1 MGLGLY
7 IHVPYCRTVCPY
19 CDFNVAP
26 DRSAGTS
33 QWDDY
38 FVAITNEW
46 DARRGGFSG
55 PVQTIYFGG
64 GTPSLA
70 PPEKLAAFLSH
81 VRSTAEVVDGV
92 EITLEADPGTVNK
105 AGLVALR
112 EAGVNRLSLGWQST
126 DDGLLKVI
134 GRNHHGQ
141 ENRAVLLAAREA
153 GFTNVSVD
161 LMFGI
166 PGQTL
171 AGLRETVGEIVAANP
186 EHVSLYGLTYHAGT
200 PFEAWR
206 KSGRLVPVDDDSE
219 AAMMGTIEALLEE
232 AGYEHY
238 EVSNYG
244 RAGFRS
250 EHNQSYWRGVPYLGV
265 GPGAHSFV
273 PGDWTSGKRWEA
285 VRNPKQYT
293 AVWKDP
299 AGQGVPEMGDPGC
312 EWVEELSAEQLA
324 LERLMV
330 GLRTRDGVDLNEVC
344 QGDLAACAEVAAGE
358 AERRGW
364 VRREGSRVLPT
375 ALGMQMGDSLVSLFF
390 E

>member
-1 MGLGLY
+1 
-7 IHVPYCRTVCPY
+7 
-19 CDFNVAP
+19 
-26 DRSAGTS
+26 
-33 QWDDY
+33 
-38 FVAITNEW
+38 
-46 DARRGGFSG
+46 
-55 PVQTIYFGG
+55 
-64 GTPSLA
+64 
-70 PPEKLAAFLSH
+70 
-81 VRSTAEVVDGV
+81 
-92 EITLEADPGTVNK
+92 
-105 AGLVALR
+105 
-112 EAGVNRLSLGWQST
+112 LSLGWQST

-134 GRNHHGQ
+134 GRNHHRQ
-141 ENRAVLLAAREA
+141 ENREVLLAAREA

-206 KSGRLVPVDDDSE
+206 KSGRLMPVDDDSE

-244 RAGFRS
+244 RVGFRS

-285 VRNPKQYT
+285 VRNPKQYA

-299 AGQGVPEMGDPGC
+299 AGHGVPEMGDPGC

-330 GLRTRDGVDLNEVC
+330 GLRTCDGVDLNEVC
-344 QGDLAACAEVAAGE
+344 QGDLAIRAEVAAGE

-364 VRREGSRVLPT
+364 ARREGSLVLPT